1 MGIMLRP
8 KAVVLPDSAVVPAA
22 NQKPPPARLTHEVV
36 TDQPYY
42 YSRARIG
49 MAPDGHF
56 VAGTKVQLL
65 ARGKEPMCRV
75 VDRQGL
81 CVIVAYEGLRPLRS
95 S

>member
-36 TDQPYY
+36 VDLPYHY
-42 YSRARIG
+42 ARARVDQ
-49 MAPDGHF
+49 APDGRF
-56 VAGTKVQLL
+56 AAGAKVFMHE
-65 ARGKEPMCRV
+65 RGKGPLCRV
-75 VDRQGL
+75 VDPQGL
-81 CVIVAYEGLRPLRS
+81 CAIVAFEGLRPLRS

>member
-8 KAVVLPDSAVVPAA
+8 KAVVLPESAVVPAA

-42 YSRARIG
+42 YSRAHID

-56 VAGTKVQLL
+56 AAGTKVLLL
-65 ARGKEPMCRV
+65 ARGKGSMCRV

-81 CVIVAYEGLRPLRS
+81 CVTVAYEGLRPLS
-95 S
+95 SN